1 MEEIGFERF
10 MELGARH
17 VSGGD
22 PDRALHY
29 YNSAIR
35 TDPASAAALMGLSR
49 ALSLKAR
56 TSGAVFEV
64 LALDALRKAE
74 GLAPGSGEVRAM
86 LLAAA
91 VRAGRLGDMASEC
104 REKLKSDPGNAE
116 LKARLREI
124 YVISLMDTGV
134 KLPPVGY
141 KPVLCL
147 KVIFDCIML
156 PLASSIIIAANVI
169 PKARPSLMIG
179 VFIFLCYAVYRGLVW
194 FFSRRPAFFYG
205 D

>member
-1 MEEIGFERF
+1 MEEIGFDRF

-17 VSGGD
+17 VAGGD
-22 PDRALHY
+22 PDRAIHY

-35 TDPASAAALMGLSR
+35 TEPGSAPAYIGLAR

-56 TSGAVFEV
+56 GGGAVFET

-74 GLAPGSGEVRAM
+74 LADPSSAEAHAM
-86 LLAAA
+86 LLASAL
-91 VRAGRLGDMASEC
+91 RAGRLGDMAAEY
-104 REKLKSDPGNAE
+104 RAKLRGDPGNAA

-124 YVISLMDTGV
+124 YALSLMDTGV

-147 KVIFDCIML
+147 KVLFDCVLL
-156 PLASSIIIAANVI
+156 PLGSSIIIAANVI

-179 VFIFLCYAVYRGLVW
+179 VLIFLCYGIYRGLIW
-194 FFSRRPAFFYG
+194 FFSRGQRLFYG
-205 D
+205 N